1 MREIFLWVSITHRD
15 REANA
20 SYASL
25 ALPASYYYWQD
36 AMEQVQ
42 AENPEDLRFEIR
54 DYEDFSY
61 LRPYLESLE
70 SMEELK
76 LLNALTTEFSWMDQE
91 QKDIFEGLLRIA
103 EGKHQTIG
111 LAELYDMA
119 VNVDKGE
126 ILYPSEDD
134 DELGFLC
141 KDWELLPESVFQ
153 TEQLDGEPDYERIG
167 REYREAHG
175 GVFLTSA
182 SGYVQLTDKD
192 AVFEEAHKT
201 VDLELQPP
209 NYTVLLHTYTL
220 CDNLFHTL
228 ALPAGNEEIAAALK
242 ELGVRD
248 TRQIAWDCADCMI
261 PDLRDAFTYSGGLY
275 FANRVAGQL
284 SALSPEEV
292 TKLKCL
298 AETQYIYDCA
308 EAEELIQH
316 LDEYDLWLC
325 GESPEGHP
333 GAVGSSY
340 GVIARKDGQPSDLP
354 THKDRT
360 QEEEPADETVQG
372 LNPLELLEYLRP
384 EYGRKE
390 LEVRAAIP
398 GLIVY
403 ATELSLQG
411 AEAQLPMLREQLG
424 FMAAY
429 WFSETE
435 EEPEKNVLENLDH
448 AISSARESGLEP
460 LTETEKSLVLRGLRT
475 HVAEVLA
482 DMGRQPICLDAE
494 RLLNGLEHAWISFGA
509 AQRQEQ
515 GSEAQAG
522 PVMTLG

>member
-1 MREIFLWVSITHRD
+1 MRDLFLWVSITHRD

-20 SYASL
+20 ASVSL

-36 AMEQVQ
+36 AMERVR
-42 AENPEDLRFEIR
+42 AENPEDLRFEIT

-61 LRPYLESLE
+61 LRPYLKSLE

-76 LLNALTTEFSWMDQE
+76 LLNALTTEFSAMEQE
-91 QKDIFEGLLRIA
+91 QRDIFEGLLRIA
-103 EGKHQTIG
+103 EEKHQTIG

-119 VNVDKGE
+119 ANVDKGE
-126 ILYPSEDD
+126 ILYPGEDD
-134 DELGFLC
+134 DELGLLC
-141 KDWELLPESVFQ
+141 KDWDLLPESVFQ

-167 REYREAHG
+167 REYRKAHG

-182 SGYVQLTDKD
+182 SGYVQLKDKD

-201 VDLELQPP
+201 VDPELQPP

-220 CDNLFHTL
+220 DSDEFHPLT
-228 ALPAGNEEIAAALK
+228 LPAGNGEISAVLK
-242 ELGVRD
+242 KLNVRD

-261 PDLRDAFTYSGGLY
+261 PDLRDMFTYSGGLY

-333 GAVGSSY
+333 GAVESSY
-340 GVIARKDGQPSDLP
+340 GVIARKDGQPLDLA
-354 THKDRT
+354 TNKDQT
-360 QEEEPADETVQG
+360 QEEEPADEAVRG
-372 LNPLELLEYLRP
+372 LNPLELLEEIRP
-384 EYGRKE
+384 EYDRKKM
-390 LEVRAAIP
+390 EVRAAIP

-403 ATELSLQG
+403 AAELSLQG

-424 FMAAY
+424 FMAVY

-435 EEPEKNVLENLDH
+435 EEPEKNVLENLDQ
-448 AISSARESGLEP
+448 AIASARESGLEP
-460 LTETEKSLVLRGLRT
+460 LTFIEKSLVLRGLRT

-494 RLLNGLEHAWISFGA
+494 RLLNGLEHDWIPFSA

-515 GSEAQAG
+515 GSEAQTG